1 MAIYLQL
8 SCHPDEGGIFCID
21 HFGLW
26 TVRPIND
33 MRGQSSPIVISDKE
47 IMNKIYFVRGY
58 RVMLDEEL
66 AALYQVPTKRLNEQV
81 KRNLSRFPDDFMF
94 QLSAEECIILK
105 SQNATSSWGGRR
117 SAPFA
122 FTEHGVLML
131 SSILSSERAV
141 SVNIQIMRIYTRM
154 KEMILNQKDIL
165 LQLEK
170 IEKKVMGH
178 NEDIQMIFKCLRQ
191 LINQPPKPRERVGF
205 RRKDEKD

>member
-1 MAIYLQL
+1 
-8 SCHPDEGGIFCID
+8 
-21 HFGLW
+21 
-26 TVRPIND
+26 
-33 MRGQSSPIVISDKE
+33 
-47 IMNKIYFVRGY
+47 
-58 RVMLDEEL
+58 MLDEEL
-66 AALYQVPTKRLNEQV
+66 AELYNVPTKRLNEQV
-81 KRNLSRFPDDFMF
+81 KRNIGRFPDDFMF
-94 QLSAEECIILK
+94 QLNAQEINNLK

-154 KEMILNQKDIL
+154 KELFLSQKDIL

-178 NEDIQMIFKCLRQ
+178 NEDIQLIFKCLRQ
-191 LINQPPKPRERVGF
+191 MINQPQKPRTRIGF